1 MEANLGSFINTTHE
15 TGNVRISISL
25 SLSLSDMI
33 NKFRTLIKRP
43 SQVGRKYR
51 RIWQISRWK
60 KKKKKPK
67 REKQKKQKAEAYNW

>member
-15 TGNVRISISL
+15 TGNVRISLL
-25 SLSLSDMI
+25 SLSLFDMI

-51 RIWQISRWK
+51 HIWQISRWK
-60 KKKKKPK
+60 KPKKKK
-67 REKQKKQKAEAYNW
+67 KKQKAETYNW